1 MERNAEAE
9 KAGPENEAA
18 DTKNRFPTFER
29 SEPTI
34 FPAQTPWGWKESST
48 EDGWGIW
55 GLQTRLFL

>member
-1 MERNAEAE
+1 MRAMERNADAE

-34 FPAQTPWGWKESST
+34 FPSADSLGMEGV
-48 EDGWGIW
+48 EH
-55 GLQTRLFL
+55 